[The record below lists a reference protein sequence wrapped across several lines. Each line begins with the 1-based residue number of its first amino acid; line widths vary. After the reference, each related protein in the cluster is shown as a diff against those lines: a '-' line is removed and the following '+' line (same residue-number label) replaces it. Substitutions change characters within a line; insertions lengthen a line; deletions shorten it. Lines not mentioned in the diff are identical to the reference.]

1 MDTGWVKHK
10 KALHTGEMNEIQH
23 SWIVE
28 NEVRFISDKVSEGT
42 GVLRREG
49 TGHV

>member
-49 TGHV
+49 TRHV